1 MKKLI
6 LIAASLLAG
15 AAWGH
20 AGGGAGDETVTPIAR
35 AALAPVLNK
44 QANAVRVDFAP
55 GATSHPHT
63 HPGHVFAVV
72 LSGEVESALGDQPP
86 QRYKAGD
93 AWYEAPGELH
103 RVTRNASST
112 APAMIVAWVLSNGN
126 EPLVRA
132 APQ

>member
-1 MKKLI
+1 
-6 LIAASLLAG
+6 
-15 AAWGH
+15 
-20 AGGGAGDETVTPIAR
+20 
-35 AALAPVLNK
+35 
-44 QANAVRVDFAP
+44 VRVDFAP

-63 HPGHVFAVV
+63 LPGHVFAVV

-112 APAMIVAWVLSNGN
+112 APATIVAWVLSNGS